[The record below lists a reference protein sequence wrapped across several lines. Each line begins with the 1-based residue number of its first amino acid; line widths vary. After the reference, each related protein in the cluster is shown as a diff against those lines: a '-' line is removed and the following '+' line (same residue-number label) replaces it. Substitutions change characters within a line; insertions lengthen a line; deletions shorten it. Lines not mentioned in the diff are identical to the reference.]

1 VLFLVDLEQLDVPE
15 SDAGDQAKTE
25 LDNFEMKLAQG
36 LGMVVRA
43 LDANTGVVALASML
57 ATALATATN
66 DVKSTLD
73 ELQNLD
79 SDELKDAFQDS
90 DECSMLRDEVE
101 SIGSG
106 S

>member
-1 VLFLVDLEQLDVPE
+1 MLT
-15 SDAGDQAKTE
+15 S
-25 LDNFEMKLAQG
+25 
-36 LGMVVRA
+36 A
-43 LDANTGVVALASML
+43 LSTGI
-57 ATALATATN
+57 N

-90 DECSMLRDEVE
+90 DECKMLRDEVE

>member
-1 VLFLVDLEQLDVPE
+1 
-15 SDAGDQAKTE
+15 
-25 LDNFEMKLAQG
+25 MKLAQE